1 MKILKIQK
9 DVLETIADSELR
21 CNVRYCYN
29 SDTGNIGISPDG
41 ATCYFIPKD
50 QFFLSTEGIT
60 NIDRD
65 TFFKAGLENSILS
78 IKDVQTY
85 QLTRN
90 HSVTRLSRIFN
101 DSREVYVKEEYLKP
115 FSKKATFYI
124 PKSGDSYK
132 AFVYVMEPRCG
143 EMPCWE
149 NLVGIIAPIRTW
161 EQPEKIK

>member
-21 CNVRYCYN
+21 HNVRYCYN
-29 SDTGNIGISPDG
+29 SDTNNIGISPDG

-50 QFFLSTEGIT
+50 QFFLSTEGLI

-78 IKDVQTY
+78 GKDVQTY
-85 QLTRN
+85 QLTKN
-90 HSVTRLSRIFN
+90 HSITRLSRIFN
-101 DSREVYVKEEYLKP
+101 DNKEVYVKEEYLKP

-124 PKSGDSYK
+124 PKSGDPYK
-132 AFVYVMEPRCG
+132 AFVYVMEPIHG

-149 NLVGIIAPIRTW
+149 NLVGIIAPIRTQ
-161 EQPEKIK
+161 EQPKTMK

>member
-29 SDTGNIGISPDG
+29 SDTENIGISPDG

-65 TFFKAGLENSILS
+65 TFFKPGFSE
-78 IKDVQTY
+78 KHDEH
-85 QLTRN
+85 R
-90 HSVTRLSRIFN
+90 
-101 DSREVYVKEEYLKP
+101 LKP
-115 FSKKATFYI
+115 HKMDI
-124 PKSGDSYK
+124 PRHNYL
-132 AFVYVMEPRCG
+132 F
-143 EMPCWE
+143 
-149 NLVGIIAPIRTW
+149 
-161 EQPEKIK
+161 

>member
-50 QFFLSTEGIT
+50 QFYLSTERIT

-124 PKSGDSYK
+124 PKSGDPYK
-132 AFVYVMEPRCG
+132 AFVYVMEPIHG

>member
-29 SDTGNIGISPDG
+29 SDTENIGISPDG

-65 TFFKAGLENSILS
+65 TFFKAGLENSIFS
-78 IKDVQTY
+78 IKDVQAY
-85 QLTRN
+85 QLTKNR
-90 HSVTRLSRIFN
+90 SVTRLSRIFN

-124 PKSGDSYK
+124 PKSGDLYK
-132 AFVYVMEPRCG
+132 AFVYVMEPIHG